1 MDDMQ
6 KLINFHLD
14 RLDIKDKKSATFN
27 LKNVFMP
34 TVLEMESSGDYKAV
48 NIPQEG
54 KEATS
59 AKGGFQFVAGSV
71 VPALNRLERR
81 IGKQDWG
88 KELRQH
94 KDASKLSPEQQQLLF
109 MADMLEKD
117 GSDQYMIKVMQG
129 DKKGSM
135 EAYYKLH
142 HTAPDEATIKR
153 ANEIFGE
160 VYKEEDMSKK
170 EPTGKGILEEDGDN
184 YLTNYGSGIIP
195 KSELPEMQQANQVLS
210 DEVGM
215 GFGLDQ
221 VMYYGF
227 NLRKEKNK
235 EVE

>member
-1 MDDMQ
+1 MDNMQ

-14 RLDIKDKKSATFN
+14 RLGIEDKESATFN

-34 TVLEMESSGDYKAV
+34 TVLEMESSGDYQAV
-48 NIPQEG
+48 NIPQKG

-88 KELRQH
+88 AELRQH

-129 DKKGSM
+129 DKQGSM

-142 HTAPDEATIKR
+142 HTAPDEATKKR
-153 ANEIFGE
+153 AESIFGE
-160 VYKEEDMSKK
+160 VYKGDDMSNKQQEEMRPIETDEQQQSLNMLDGIRK
-170 EPTGKGILEEDGDN
+170 FSQDEMGSQFKLEHSMLYGLGMVADKNENRNKG
-184 YLTNYGSGIIP
+184 
-195 KSELPEMQQANQVLS
+195 
-210 DEVGM
+210 
-215 GFGLDQ
+215 
-221 VMYYGF
+221 
-227 NLRKEKNK
+227 
-235 EVE
+235 

>member
-94 KDASKLSPEQQQLLF
+94 KDASKLSPEQQLLLF

-153 ANEIFGE
+153 ADKIFGE
-160 VYKEEDMSKK
+160 VYKGDGMSKENELINVKPVQGEK
-170 EPTGKGILEEDGDN
+170 EKQMEE
-184 YLTNYGSGIIP
+184 
-195 KSELPEMQQANQVLS
+195 ANQVLS

>member
-14 RLDIKDKKSATFN
+14 RLGIEDKESATFN

-117 GSDQYMIKVMQG
+117 GSDQYMTKVMQG

-142 HTAPDEATIKR
+142 HTAPDEATIRR
-153 ANEIFGE
+153 ANQVFGE
-160 VYKEEDMSKK
+160 VYKGDDMSKENESMNVKPVQGEK
-170 EPTGKGILEEDGDN
+170 EKQMEE
-184 YLTNYGSGIIP
+184 
-195 KSELPEMQQANQVLS
+195 ANQVLS

-227 NLRKEKNK
+227 NLKKEKNK

>member
-153 ANEIFGE
+153 ADKIFGE
-160 VYKEEDMSKK
+160 VYKGDGMSKENELINVKPVQGEK
-170 EPTGKGILEEDGDN
+170 EKQMEE
-184 YLTNYGSGIIP
+184 
-195 KSELPEMQQANQVLS
+195 ANQVLS

>member
-1 MDDMQ
+1 MNDMQ

-14 RLDIKDKKSATFN
+14 RLGIEDKKSATFN

-153 ANEIFGE
+153 ADKIFGE
-160 VYKEEDMSKK
+160 VYKGDGMSKENELINVKPVQGEK
-170 EPTGKGILEEDGDN
+170 EKQMEE
-184 YLTNYGSGIIP
+184 
-195 KSELPEMQQANQVLS
+195 ANQVLS

>member
-14 RLDIKDKKSATFN
+14 RLDIEDKESATFN

-71 VPALNRLERR
+71 LPALNRLERR

-117 GSDQYMIKVMQG
+117 GSDQYMTKVMQG

-142 HTAPDEATIKR
+142 HTAPDEATIRR
-153 ANEIFGE
+153 ANQVFGE
-160 VYKEEDMSKK
+160 VYKGDDMSKENESMNVKPVQGEK
-170 EPTGKGILEEDGDN
+170 EKQMEE
-184 YLTNYGSGIIP
+184 
-195 KSELPEMQQANQVLS
+195 ANQVLS

-227 NLRKEKNK
+227 NLKKEKNK

>member
-14 RLDIKDKKSATFN
+14 RLGIEDKESATFN

-71 VPALNRLERR
+71 LPALNRLERR

-117 GSDQYMIKVMQG
+117 GSDQYMTKVMQG

-142 HTAPDEATIKR
+142 HTAPDEATIRR
-153 ANEIFGE
+153 ANQVFGE
-160 VYKEEDMSKK
+160 VYKGDDMSKENESMNVKPVQGEK
-170 EPTGKGILEEDGDN
+170 EKQMEE
-184 YLTNYGSGIIP
+184 
-195 KSELPEMQQANQVLS
+195 ANQVLS

-227 NLRKEKNK
+227 NLKKEKNK